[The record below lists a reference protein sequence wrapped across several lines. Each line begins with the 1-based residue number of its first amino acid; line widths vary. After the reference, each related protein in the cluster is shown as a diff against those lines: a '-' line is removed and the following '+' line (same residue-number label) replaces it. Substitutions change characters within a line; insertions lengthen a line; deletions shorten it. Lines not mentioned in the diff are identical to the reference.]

1 MVPKENVVV
10 SQPLHKTM
18 ENVLQPPDPLIRSLF
33 TAFLGIGIGNM
44 NAKNAGLRV
53 RLQPWQINQWFDN
66 ALQAGIQSGLIQ
78 PPAQSMA
85 GDFISAI
92 NQAVGKQP
100 QVDDV
105 LNKALE
111 RIIVGQEQTMTMLK
125 EVLTDRKS

>member
-1 MVPKENVVV
+1 MVPKENVVATV
-10 SQPLHKTM
+10 QPP
-18 ENVLQPPDPLIRSLF
+18 QPPDPLTRSLF
-33 TAFLGIGIGNM
+33 TAFVSIGIGNM

-92 NQAVGKQP
+92 NQAVGKQT

-105 LNKALE
+105 LNKVLE
-111 RIIVGQEQTMTMLK
+111 RIVVGQEQTMDLLK
-125 EVLTDRKS
+125 EVLTDRKG

>member
-85 GDFISAI
+85 GDFINAI
-92 NQAVGKQP
+92 NQAAGNQP

-105 LNKALE
+105 LNKVLE
-111 RIIVGQEQTMTMLK
+111 RIVVGQEQTMDLLK
-125 EVLTDRKS
+125 EVLTDRKG

>member
-1 MVPKENVVV
+1 
-10 SQPLHKTM
+10 
-18 ENVLQPPDPLIRSLF
+18 
-33 TAFLGIGIGNM
+33 M

>member
-111 RIIVGQEQTMTMLK
+111 RIIVGQEQTMAMLK